1 MFLSRGHRDIGVAFQ
16 SHPVDQALSRR
27 EAKDSAL
34 LLSDDADHLEPAE
47 WPEVSQASSSVWRED
62 SGLLSRPCRKRRPSF
77 RDDGGVFCVFPSCG
91 ASVGFLMRYDEDLR
105 EPLLWSQ
112 GSQVSMHVARG
123 STSLLSSHGRGIGP
137 QVALKDSRGFSR
149 VTAETLSSL
158 DFCQ

>member
-34 LLSDDADHLEPAE
+34 LLSDDADRLEPSE

-77 RDDGGVFCVFPSCG
+77 RDDRGVFCVFPSCG

-105 EPLLWSQ
+105 EPL
-112 GSQVSMHVARG
+112 V
-123 STSLLSSHGRGIGP
+123 
-137 QVALKDSRGFSR
+137 
-149 VTAETLSSL
+149 
-158 DFCQ
+158 